1 MVYFAAITKT
11 GNATNI
17 RKKIKNVIY
26 EDSNNQRVRIATG
39 TAYWLQESCGE
50 SSWS

>member
-1 MVYFAAITKT
+1 MVYFTAVTKI

-17 RKKIKNVIY
+17 RKKIKIVIY

-39 TAYWLQESCGE
+39 TAYWI
-50 SSWS
+50 